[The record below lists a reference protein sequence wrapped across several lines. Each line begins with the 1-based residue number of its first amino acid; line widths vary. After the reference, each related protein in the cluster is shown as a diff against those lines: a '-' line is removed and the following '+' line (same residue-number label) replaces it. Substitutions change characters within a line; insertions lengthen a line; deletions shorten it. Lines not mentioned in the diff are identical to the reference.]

1 MPTALITGASS
12 GIGYAFAYA
21 LASKGMNLILVARS
35 EDKLNALAQT
45 LMDEWKIDARAIAQD
60 LTKPDAAVT
69 VADAVA
75 AQGLTVDMLINN
87 AGFGDYGAFSDRPR
101 QRHLD
106 MIQLNIAALVDLTY
120 QFLPGMQHRRSG
132 TIINIASIAGFQS
145 MPYLSV
151 YAATKAFVLS
161 FTEALWAETK
171 PYNIRVIV
179 SCPGPTE
186 TRFFQ
191 EAQFPET
198 MRSVSP
204 GQVIQP
210 ETIVQD
216 VLDELDS
223 DIPTIV
229 SGGVL
234 SKVVVNLSRF
244 LPRPTM
250 VNIIE
255 KQFRPRTEENNG

>member
-12 GIGYAFAYA
+12 GIGYAFAQA
-21 LASKGMNLILVARS
+21 LARRGMNLILVSRS
-35 EDKLNALAQT
+35 EDKLTALAQT
-45 LMDEWKIDARAIAQD
+45 VMDQWNIDAQVIIQD
-60 LTKPDAAVT
+60 LTEPDAAIK
-69 VADAVA
+69 VADAVSA
-75 AQGLTVDMLINN
+75 KGLTVDMLVNN

-120 QFLPGMQHRRSG
+120 QFLPGMQQRRSG

-161 FTEALWAETK
+161 FTEALWAENK
-171 PYNIRVIV
+171 PYNIRVMV

-186 TRFFQ
+186 TSFFK
-191 EAQFPET
+191 EAQFPES

-204 GQVIQP
+204 RQVAQP

-216 VLDELDS
+216 VLDELES
-223 DIPTIV
+223 ETPTIV
-229 SGGVL
+229 SGGFVNNI
-234 SKVVVNLSRF
+234 VVNLSRF
-244 LPRPTM
+244 LPRPTL
-250 VNIIE
+250 VNVIAD
-255 KQFRPRTEENNG
+255 QFRPPTSFQ